1 MQPQRSGLG
10 TILKSN
16 TKHETIDDIGMFDS
30 KQYQLNDLFDQTLN
44 EKELKKDHN
53 TIQVD
58 EIIDKEVLE
67 DDRSFRD
74 VIEGEKNQD
83 KE

>member
-30 KQYQLNDLFDQTLN
+30 KQYQLNDLFDQTMN

-58 EIIDKEVLE
+58 EIIDKEMLE

-74 VIEGEKNQD
+74 VIEGEKNKD

>member
-1 MQPQRSGLG
+1 
-10 TILKSN
+10 
-16 TKHETIDDIGMFDS
+16 MFDS
-30 KQYQLNDLFDQTLN
+30 KQYQLHDFFDQTMN

-53 TIQVD
+53 TNQVD

-74 VIEGEKNQD
+74 VIEGQKNQD